1 MSDQLVH
8 PAPATDSDLD
18 PDLEIPHDLSGLVE
32 IEGDSVESLRQV
44 PGKAVEAPDDEE
56 IGFGMP
62 F

>member
-8 PAPATDSDLD
+8 PAPATDPDL
-18 PDLEIPHDLSGLVE
+18 DLEIPHDLSGLAE
-32 IEGDSVESLRQV
+32 LESESVKSLRQV
-44 PGKAVEAPDDEE
+44 PGKAVEAPEDDD